1 MNSSIPS
8 VLKKIELTLLAEDW
22 NSITEID
29 QDVKAILDSY
39 SKRNNALS
47 NQEMEQFD
55 LLGNSYQLLIASC
68 QQEQEKIASR
78 LRVNQKL
85 NQKLNDLKGR
95 LDP

>member
-1 MNSSIPS
+1 MNSGIPS

-85 NQKLNDLKGR
+85 NQTLNDLKGR